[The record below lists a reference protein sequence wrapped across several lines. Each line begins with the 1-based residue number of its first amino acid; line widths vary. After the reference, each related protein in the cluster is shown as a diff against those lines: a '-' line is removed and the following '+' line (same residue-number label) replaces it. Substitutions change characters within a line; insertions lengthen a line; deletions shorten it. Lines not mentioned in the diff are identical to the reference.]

1 MCLANLEGG
10 RANRRDVQDAIS
22 ENAGAI
28 LSSIEHTMEEQ
39 LTILSKH
46 IIFSHQLV
54 AIGRAA
60 DGLGKW
66 VQMYNVFMQTMKPET
81 MKPDDTII
89 NHILDVIARAP
100 GCPINHVP
108 NLFPD
113 LTRKEVFYTV
123 GYLKRKGLLELTV
136 VKQGGVAVT
145 ASLRLFN

>member
-1 MCLANLEGG
+1 
-10 RANRRDVQDAIS
+10 V
-22 ENAGAI
+22 
-28 LSSIEHTMEEQ
+28 
-39 LTILSKH
+39 
-46 IIFSHQLV
+46 V
-54 AIGRAA
+54 AIGRIA
-60 DGLGKW
+60 DALGKTI
-66 VQMYNVFMQTMKPET
+66 QMYNVLMQT

-108 NLFPD
+108 NLFPC

-145 ASLRLFN
+145 AGLRLFN